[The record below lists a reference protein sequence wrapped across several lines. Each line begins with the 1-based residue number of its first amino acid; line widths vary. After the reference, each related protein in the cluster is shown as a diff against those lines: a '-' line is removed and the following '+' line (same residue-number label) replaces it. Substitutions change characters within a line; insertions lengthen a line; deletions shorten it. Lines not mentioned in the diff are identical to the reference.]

1 MASSNVLGVQDAYA
15 LINAISAQS
24 VGVSGLT
31 ATDTSSFVKVAEAIM
46 QTGLES
52 TMNAIG
58 YVLGRTI
65 FSIRPYKSK
74 LASLERDPERF
85 GMITRKI
92 TYLMKGASKSNNWN
106 TQIDSTQLQDGA
118 SVDPFVINA
127 PKAVQL
133 CIPGAETL
141 QTDYTVFKDQLR
153 LAFSNESEF
162 IRFWETV
169 ALHVM
174 NMIELQKESK
184 GRVVLANFIAAKVA
198 MEAGQQG
205 VRDLVYDFNV
215 AFGTSYTREQLLS
228 TYASDFWK
236 FVAATIKND
245 SELLSDMTAYHHE
258 HLTGYDPII
267 RHTPKDRQKLVVY
280 GPAFNAEK
288 AYVFSTLFNP
298 QYLDISATEEVTHW
312 QAKDYPASIDVTP
325 SILNTTTGEANAAA
339 AAVSIPYVLGVLF
352 DEEALGIMPK
362 FDSAGSIYN
371 PYGEY
376 TNMVWHWLYK
386 SYCDYTENG
395 IVYVLG
401 DLPTEDGPRLV
412 NLSLITASLTPTF
425 ASGTFSYTS
434 SFTASAKQVNAVP
447 YVGSSVKSMTVDGAA
462 IENRDSVTFDEGTHD
477 VQVVV
482 AKPGYA
488 DVTYDIVCTVAA
500 NAKNGGDDA
509 EGDPEEE
516 PIKATRGTK
525 STK

>member
-1 MASSNVLGVQDAYA
+1 MASSNVLGVQDAYQ

-106 TQIDSTQLQDGA
+106 TQIDGTQLEDGA

-127 PKAVQL
+127 PKALQL

-162 IRFWETV
+162 IRFWETI

-184 GRVVLANFIAAKVA
+184 GRAVLCNFIAGKVA
-198 MEAGQQG
+198 LENGQQG

-215 AFGTSYTREQLLS
+215 AFSTSYTREQLLT

-245 SELLSDMTAYHHE
+245 SELLSDMTAYHHD
-258 HLTGYDPII
+258 HITGYDPII

-298 QYLDISATEEVTHW
+298 QYLDIATTEEVTHW
-312 QAKDYPASIDVTP
+312 QSKDYPASIDVTP
-325 SILNTTTGEANAAA
+325 SILNTTTGEANAAG
-339 AAVSIPYVLGVLF
+339 AAVSVPYVLGVLF

-401 DLPTEDGPRLV
+401 DLPTENGPRA
-412 NLSLITASLTPTF
+412 SLITWVSPAASIAGFNSDTF
-425 ASGTFSYTS
+425 TYTQ
-434 SFTASAKQVNAVP
+434 SFTAGSRTLGVYVP
-447 YVGSSVKSMTVDGAA
+447 TGVSLKSITVDGNA
-462 IENRDSVTFDEGTHD
+462 IDNREAYTYVEGTS
-477 VQVVV
+477 VILVTV

-488 DVTYDIVCTVAA
+488 DVTYTITCTVAA
-500 NAKNGGDDA
+500 NAKNGDDEDPDA
-509 EGDPEEE
+509 EP
-516 PIKATRGTK
+516 KSTRSTK

>member
-24 VGVSGLT
+24 VGASGLT

-74 LASLERDPERF
+74 LQSLERDPERW

-92 TYLMKGASKSNNWN
+92 TYLMSGASQSNNWN
-106 TQIDSTQLQDGA
+106 TQLAATQLADGN

-127 PKAVQL
+127 PKAVQF

-141 QTDYTVFKDQLR
+141 QTDYTIFKNQLR
-153 LAFSNESEF
+153 VAFSNESEF
-162 IRFWETV
+162 IRFWETIS
-169 ALHVM
+169 LHVM
-174 NMIELQKESK
+174 NMIEKQKESK
-184 GRVVLANFIAAKVA
+184 SRVVLANFIAGKYA
-198 MEAGQQG
+198 MEGGQQG
-205 VRDLVYDFNV
+205 CRDLVYDYNV
-215 AFGTSYTREQLLS
+215 AFNTSYTREQLLT
-228 TYASDFWK
+228 TYAESFWK
-236 FVAATIKND
+236 FVAAEIKND
-245 SELLSDMTAYHHE
+245 SERLSDMTVYHHE
-258 HLTGYDPII
+258 SLSGVDPIV
-267 RHTPKDRQKLVVY
+267 RHTPKERQKLVVY

-288 AYVFSTLFNP
+288 AYVFSTIFNP
-298 QYLDISATEEVTHW
+298 EYLDIATTEEVTHW
-312 QAKDYPASIDVTP
+312 QAKDYPAAINITP
-325 SILNTTTGEANAAA
+325 SVFNSTTGEANAAG
-339 AAVSIPYVLGVLF
+339 AAVSIPYVLGVLY

-371 PYGEY
+371 PFGEY

-412 NLSLITASLTPTF
+412 NLSLITASLTPSY
-425 ASGTFSYTS
+425 AEGTFEYTS
-434 SFTASAKQVNAVP
+434 SFTASSKQVNAVP
-447 YVGSSVKSMTVDGAA
+447 KVGCSVKSMTVDGTE
-462 IENRDSVTFDEGTHD
+462 IENRDSVTFAEGTSI
-477 VQVVV
+477 VKVVV
-482 AKPGYA
+482 GKPGYA
-488 DVTYDIVCTVAA
+488 DVTYTITCTVAA
-500 NAKNGGDDA
+500 AAKNGDDDEPA
-509 EGDPEEE
+509 EEE
-516 PIKATRGTK
+516 PTRQAKK

>member
-1 MASSNVLGVQDAYA
+1 MASSNVLGVQDAYQ

-24 VGVSGLT
+24 VGATGLT

-65 FSIRPYKSK
+65 FLIRTYKSK

-92 TYLMKGASKSNNWN
+92 TYLMSGASQSNNWN
-106 TQIDSTQLQDGA
+106 TQIDGTQLQDGA

-133 CIPGAETL
+133 CIPGAESL
-141 QTDYTVFKDQLR
+141 QTDYTIFKNQLR
-153 LAFSNESEF
+153 VAFSNESEF
-162 IRFWETV
+162 IRFWETIS
-169 ALHVM
+169 LHVM
-174 NMIELQKESK
+174 NMIEKQKESK
-184 GRVVLANFIAAKVA
+184 SRVVLANFIAGKYE
-198 MEAGQQG
+198 MEGGQQG
-205 VRDLVYDFNV
+205 CRDLVYDFNV
-215 AFGTSYTREQLLS
+215 AFNTSYTREQLLT
-228 TYASDFWK
+228 TYATDFWK
-236 FVAATIKND
+236 FVAAEIKND
-245 SELLSDMTAYHHE
+245 SERLSDMTCYHHE
-258 HLTGYDPII
+258 HISGMAPIV

-298 QYLDISATEEVTHW
+298 QYLDIATTEEVTHW
-312 QAKDYPASIDVTP
+312 QAKDYPASINITP
-325 SILNTTTGEANAAA
+325 SIFNGSTGEANAGDP
-339 AAVSIPYVLGVLF
+339 VSIPYVLGVLF

-401 DLPTEDGPRLV
+401 DLSAEDGPRLTSIGV
-412 NLSLITASLTPTF
+412 SGLNLSPSFNKDVYSYTAAPGAGSKGFYAVPQVGSGVKLITVNGTEIQNNTNITF
-425 ASGTFSYTS
+425 A
-434 SFTASAKQVNAVP
+434 
-447 YVGSSVKSMTVDGAA
+447 VGDTV
-462 IENRDSVTFDEGTHD
+462 I
-477 VQVVV
+477 VVV
-482 AKPGYA
+482 VSKPGYA
-488 DVTYDIVCTVAA
+488 DVTYTITATLPES
-500 NAKNGGDDA
+500 KNGGD
-509 EGDPEEE
+509 EDPAEE
-516 PIKATRGTK
+516 PAEEPTRGTK
-525 STK
+525 STRSTK